1 MSTSNPV
8 NFLDLCRRAAVECG
22 VASNS
27 AIATALPTVVSA
39 TGSLGRIVN
48 WVSDAWTDIQMDM
61 DGSWDWMRSSNVLGQ
76 GVSFPTF
83 SGVPSYPVGTGFRT
97 VGIDPE
103 IFGHW
108 DRESF
113 RNYTTANS
121 SPIWA
126 IDGFGNPVLDG
137 SGNPVMVSAHG
148 GPYGND
154 EVFMEEISFDA
165 WRDGYMFGAQR
176 SVRTRPYVIAVGP
189 DQSLNLGPPPNSNYT
204 VTGDFF
210 VAPTDMV
217 ADADIPIG
225 LPKRFYMLPV
235 YRAMIKYGGYEAAP
249 EVSQRGTEENAGMY
263 SQLTMA
269 RAPRISWGMGALA

>member
-61 DGSWDWMRSSNVLGQ
+61 DGSWDWMRSSQILGQ
-76 GVSFPTF
+76 GVSFQTIAGQF
-83 SGVPSYPVGTGFRT
+83 TYPLGGGAGT
-97 VGIDPE
+97 VGVAVDD
-103 IFGHW
+103 FGKW
-108 DRESF
+108 DRDTVWSF
-113 RNYTTANS
+113 TTSN
-121 SPIWA
+121 
-126 IDGFGNPVLDG
+126 GF
-137 SGNPVMVSAHG
+137 
-148 GPYGND
+148 ND
-154 EVFMEEISFDA
+154 EINLAEVSFDT
-165 WRDGYMFGAQR
+165 WRASYMSNANRNVR
-176 SVRTRPYVIAVGP
+176 SRPVVFAVGP
-189 DQSLNLGPPPNSNYT
+189 DQSLCLGPNVNGDYT
-204 VTGDFF
+204 VTADYF

-235 YRAMIKYGGYEAAP
+235 YRCMIKYGGYEAAP